1 MRNYFSHDIAARN
14 DPKIM
19 RLMRRHG
26 GEGYGIF
33 WVILEILAT
42 ENENKLHLSDIDVIA
57 NLCGVSEEIV
67 NSIIRDFGLFIIE
80 GDYFYSESLRKRLN
94 KAKIRSQ
101 LNSKAALKRWNK
113 SDEDEDETEKMVI

>member
-1 MRNYFSHDIAARN
+1 
-14 DPKIM
+14 M
-19 RLMRRHG
+19 RLERRHG
-26 GEGYGIF
+26 VEGYGIF

-57 NLCGVSEEIV
+57 NLCGVCEEIV

-101 LNSKAALKRWNK
+101 LNSKAAQKRWSK
-113 SDEDEDETEKMVI
+113 TDEDESEKMVI